1 MIYTVSRQKL
11 ASNKAEGKEGILNY
25 FSEERKFQRAAE
37 SHLADLSKELG
48 GSTRELGVVEK
59 RLAESEKALRDFGLE
74 WYAKGLDIQGEHAAA
89 AEIRKELIET
99 TEDKFA
105 QLAADEAKKAG
116 KKPPGGGGDP
126 GASGGGGGAEGGGGA
141 SPPPDTPPAPHATE
155 SAPAGAASAELEEG
169 LSAGS
174 KFKGALG
181 IAGAAIGGFVTGFF
195 VGKDLAEGKI
205 GEAALDATGVVPV
218 LGEIVGYVR
227 LIPLKVEQEQKEDEL
242 RRKEGYPPARRP
254 WNY

>member
-1 MIYTVSRQKL
+1 MPGLEARGAQLLKEIQAVDPAASGGFRVAFSRSQLLDTVS
-11 ASNKAEGKEGILNY
+11 G
-25 FSEERKFQRAAE
+25 
-37 SHLADLSKELG
+37 ELQ
-48 GSTRELGVVEK
+48 SI
-59 RLAESEKALRDFGLE
+59 
-74 WYAKGLDIQGEHAAA
+74 KGF
-89 AEIRKELIET
+89 K
-99 TEDKFA
+99 
-105 QLAADEAKKAG
+105 
-116 KKPPGGGGDP
+116 PGGGGP
-126 GASGGGGGAEGGGGA
+126 TGGGGGGAPPPPA
-141 SPPPDTPPAPHATE
+141 DPPAAPPAPPPPDAPPAPHATE